1 MNDNKSTGLQPIIKW
16 TGGKEKELK
25 YILPHM
31 PKFSRYFEPF
41 VGGGS
46 VFMAINAKK
55 YYIND
60 FSSELIDL
68 YRNISTSNKEFFRYA
83 ELIDASWENALKFFK
98 DNLILVDKY
107 VEYRDEKLTKEDLK
121 EFVHT
126 FCIEKE
132 TDVMDILGKDL
143 SSLPCILLNELE
155 TNLFRKND
163 QNETT

>member
-1 MNDNKSTGLQPIIKW
+1 MAKKENNSSFMNDSKSTGLHPIIKW

-60 FSSELIDL
+60 FSSD
-68 YRNISTSNKEFFRYA
+68 RKSTRLN
-83 ELIDASWENALKFFK
+83 
-98 DNLILVDKY
+98 
-107 VEYRDEKLTKEDLK
+107 
-121 EFVHT
+121 
-126 FCIEKE
+126 
-132 TDVMDILGKDL
+132 
-143 SSLPCILLNELE
+143 SSHP
-155 TNLFRKND
+155 
-163 QNETT
+163 